1 MEDKKKT
8 MMKSSSDVFHFTSEV
23 RRLEKNIGDFTRKL
37 EHERRASILLDKEI
51 QEMVHILN
59 EKKEGYT
66 VVKSMEKKINKDQIS
81 ELEEQLELTMR
92 QLSNIKASNFKLREK
107 INSLRKDKTLYHK
120 DNAQRLLP
128 RKVCWE

>member
-59 EKKEGYT
+59 EKKE
-66 VVKSMEKKINKDQIS
+66 V
-81 ELEEQLELTMR
+81 L
-92 QLSNIKASNFKLREK
+92 KAAIWR
-107 INSLRKDKTLYHK
+107 RDKFLNL
-120 DNAQRLLP
+120 DFR
-128 RKVCWE
+128 